1 MLSFSTVLWAILQS
15 NTKENTF
22 ILRCR
27 HYNENDQNNLAK
39 TKGKNKE
46 TSKQK
51 TPWECRHCFFK
62 LTLSNLTQTEPT
74 GVSTFIGN
82 RLRQCLNK
90 KLSIVERLRDSL
102 TLRVMIFQS
111 LPSHLS
117 SKNNSYLARSTTRN
131 GFNIY
136 KNWEHGAWYT
146 VIC

>member
-1 MLSFSTVLWAILQS
+1 MLPFSTGLCAILQS

-27 HYNENDQNNLAK
+27 PYNEHDRNNLAK
-39 TKGKNKE
+39 TNGKTKE

-51 TPWECRHCFFK
+51 TPWECHHCFFK
-62 LTLSNLTQTEPT
+62 LTFSNLIETGPT
-74 GVSTFIGN
+74 GVSTCIGN

-102 TLRVMIFQS
+102 TLKVMIFQS

-117 SKNNSYLARSTTRN
+117 SKNSSQLARSTMRN

-136 KNWEHGAWYT
+136 KTGGMVPGT
-146 VIC
+146 R